1 MNKNYHNILDSVA
14 GLYIPDGLDLI
25 DRVRAKAGPRRTWMQ
40 TMRARPALAIL
51 LAILALLV
59 LTGVAYAIGRSL
71 GYIPGVGFVQ
81 PASLRVLAE
90 PVHETRDGVTVTIE
104 QVVVDAER

>member
-1 MNKNYHNILDSVA
+1 MNKNYHNILDSAA
-14 GLYIPDGLDLI
+14 GLYIPDDLDLF
-25 DRVRAKAGPRRTWMQ
+25 DRVQAKLGQRRTLMQ
-40 TMRARPALAIL
+40 AVRARPALAIL

-81 PASLRVLAE
+81 PASLRVLVE
-90 PVHETRDGVTVTIE
+90 PVHQTREGVTVTIE
-104 QVVVDAER
+104 QVVV